1 MRKIM
6 LFLLLALTTGLA
18 AQNTDYLVTP
28 KGIGQLKLGMKKA
41 ELEKVLGKKIQLKNL
56 LEKDGYSDTIKA
68 KYKNIDVQVYIEKS
82 WVDEDNYELV
92 LSGIRTSSPLCKTA
106 GGIGI
111 GTDKLR
117 IVNAYENS
125 TVYIWP
131 EYEDDT
137 YTRRS
142 KTKAVISVFSDEEA
156 NSLNFYLVNKKVASI
171 EVTYAMEGD

>member
-6 LFLLLALTTGLA
+6 LLLLLALTTGLA
-18 AQNTDYLVTP
+18 AQNTDYLVTQN
-28 KGIGQLKLGMKKA
+28 GMGLLKLGMKKA

-56 LEKDGYSDTIKA
+56 LEKDGYSDTIKV
-68 KYKNIDVQVYIEKS
+68 KYKNIDVLVYLEKS
-82 WVDEDNYELV
+82 WLADDSYELV

-111 GTDKLR
+111 GTDKLK

-125 TVYIWP
+125 NVYIWP
-131 EYEDDT
+131 DYEDET

-142 KTKAVISVFSDEEA
+142 KTKSVITIFNDDEA
-156 NSLNFYLVNKKVASI
+156 NSLTFYLLNKKVVAI
-171 EVTYAMEGD
+171 EITYGMTGD